1 MGMFTRGSGMLR
13 RSIRIKGLALG
24 WIVLAIIVVFGAR
37 VWSLY
42 DDGLATFFQVTMR
55 SSVNG
60 KAVVYYDLGEG
71 LSEKNC
77 VQEVIE
83 KGEDFSQYRF
93 RLPNTRI
100 HYLRFDPL
108 SSEGHVEIK
117 AISVTDGLGKSREE
131 IAFSRITPI
140 RQIAKFERTD
150 KFISMDMD
158 EKANDPQLLINF
170 SKPVQYDGFLSDFYN
185 RLIVEFLAVALAV
198 ILLSSWAIWEDR
210 KQVKRWICRGV
221 MTAGLAM
228 VVFFFVQTCLAILQG
243 SILPKG
249 GGDTDVFIYLAQQKW
264 TSPDFYHGLRPWTVP
279 LLHSLVART
288 HNLRNLILL
297 QVVISYASWI
307 FLAFSASRLV
317 KDDLLKAAA
326 FLAIVCIPLNLFI
339 REWNVTILSES
350 LSFSFLAF
358 FLGVFFWYFRSGSRA
373 SIIALAFVAL
383 LFAFVRDTDAYRVLF
398 MAVPV
403 LLIAIWHL
411 RAKVRGTWRHAALFV
426 SFLMIFLAS
435 NLSTSNT
442 HYSGMDIPYTNARWY
457 MPMMNNLF
465 QRILPFED
473 RVKYFEDHGMPVTP
487 ALMAM
492 KGKWASSNNW
502 QSAFDPELASQR
514 KWNYLHGRQTYMKYL
529 LTYPAYTLQSAYIYR
544 GSMLFFGDIQ
554 NTWYFEFKKP
564 LNLRIPSPLFLND
577 ERDVQMFVVLF
588 PLAIILLG
596 LVWIRRGKEDFGRQM
611 HHTLLISYIILVTV
625 PHAIM
630 VFHGDLM
637 DLPRHQYTNIVQL
650 NIGIVLFY
658 LLTADWWLTATRLF
672 MKRDAV

>member
-13 RSIRIKGLALG
+13 RSIRINGLALG
-24 WIVLAIIVVFGAR
+24 WIMLAIIVVFGAR

-83 KGEDFSQYRF
+83 KGEDFGQYRF

-185 RLIVEFLAVALAV
+185 RLIVEFLAVTLAV
-198 ILLSSWAIWEDR
+198 ILLSFWAIWEDR
-210 KQVKRWICRGV
+210 KQVKRWICRCV
-221 MTAGLAM
+221 IAAGLAM

-279 LLHSLVART
+279 LLHSLIART
-288 HNLRNLILL
+288 HNLQNLILL

-350 LSFSFLAF
+350 
-358 FLGVFFWYFRSGSRA
+358 R
-373 SIIALAFVAL
+373 
-383 LFAFVRDTDAYRVLF
+383 
-398 MAVPV
+398 
-403 LLIAIWHL
+403 
-411 RAKVRGTWRHAALFV
+411 
-426 SFLMIFLAS
+426 
-435 NLSTSNT
+435 
-442 HYSGMDIPYTNARWY
+442 
-457 MPMMNNLF
+457 
-465 QRILPFED
+465 
-473 RVKYFEDHGMPVTP
+473 
-487 ALMAM
+487 
-492 KGKWASSNNW
+492 
-502 QSAFDPELASQR
+502 
-514 KWNYLHGRQTYMKYL
+514 
-529 LTYPAYTLQSAYIYR
+529 
-544 GSMLFFGDIQ
+544 
-554 NTWYFEFKKP
+554 
-564 LNLRIPSPLFLND
+564 
-577 ERDVQMFVVLF
+577 
-588 PLAIILLG
+588 
-596 LVWIRRGKEDFGRQM
+596 
-611 HHTLLISYIILVTV
+611 
-625 PHAIM
+625 
-630 VFHGDLM
+630 
-637 DLPRHQYTNIVQL
+637 
-650 NIGIVLFY
+650 
-658 LLTADWWLTATRLF
+658 
-672 MKRDAV
+672 